1 MSTKT
6 LDVIVEQKRKK
17 ERGLSLFLIRL
28 HLPHCTQRCGIRD
41 PTSLTPSNFSYI
53 PGLIRVDLHY

>member
-6 LDVIVEQKRKK
+6 LDMIVEQKRKQ
-17 ERGLSLFLIRL
+17 ERGLSLFLI
-28 HLPHCTQRCGIRD
+28 HLQLLHCTQRCGIRD

-53 PGLIRVDLHY
+53 PGLIRVVLHF